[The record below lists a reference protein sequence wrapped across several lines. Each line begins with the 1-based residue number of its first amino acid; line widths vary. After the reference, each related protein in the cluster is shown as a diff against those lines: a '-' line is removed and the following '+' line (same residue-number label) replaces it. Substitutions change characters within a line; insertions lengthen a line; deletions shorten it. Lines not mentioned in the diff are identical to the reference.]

1 MRKAVFILLLLSVL
15 APAAWPQKKTID
27 RDASLRSLVEA
38 ERAFASLSVAQGIKA
53 SFVANLADD
62 GILFRPGPVAGKK
75 WMEER
80 PARDGLLTWRP
91 TFADAA
97 HSDDMGYTTGPWE
110 FRPKKMEDK
119 PVAYGHFV
127 TVWKR
132 QADGKWKVALDLG
145 ISHPEPPPA
154 MASPEVTFPADPWAN
169 KLFSIKTNAEAESAA
184 LLERESEF
192 SKAVA
197 GKTTADAFLA
207 FLADGGRVYRPDE
220 FPAVGKEAARA
231 LLAKKPGTL
240 TWRPAKADVSRIP
253 DVGYTYGTYEF
264 KAADGKSSEAG
275 NYLRIWKRQ
284 ADGHWK
290 VVLDLLSPI
299 PPPAS

>member
-1 MRKAVFILLLLSVL
+1 MRKAVFSLLLLSVL
-15 APAAWPQKKTID
+15 APAALTQKKTID

-91 TFADAA
+91 AFADVALA
-97 HSDDMGYTTGPWE
+97 DDMGYTTGPWE
-110 FRPKKMEDK
+110 FRPKSMKDK

-132 QADGKWKVALDLG
+132 QADGTWKVALDLG
-145 ISHPEPPPA
+145 ISHPELPPSMSNPKVGFAAGARSNKSFTPA
-154 MASPEVTFPADPWAN
+154 TD
-169 KLFSIKTNAEAESAA
+169 AEAERAA
-184 LLERESEF
+184 LLQTESDF
-192 SKAVA
+192 GQAVA
-197 GKTTADAFLA
+197 AKKTVDAFLA
-207 FLADGGRVYRPDE
+207 YFDGRGRVYRPDA
-220 FPAVGKEAARA
+220 FPAVGRKAARA

-240 TWRPAKADVSRIP
+240 TWQPAKADVSRSG
-253 DVGYTYGTYEF
+253 DLGYAYGTYAF

-284 ADGHWK
+284 ADGQWK
-290 VVLDLLSPI
+290 VVLDLLDPL